1 MNTMKRLLAAALV
14 LGAAH
19 VHAVTNQTYLAPR
32 PVGVNLAMESVTF
45 SEMINE
51 KGHDRFGGTLQVT
64 GFYSESDNAKALG
77 RYFGANNKS
86 TIDIGNSQANYSF
99 DRNGRRL
106 IHDNA
111 KALFPDQTTPNATLQ
126 LAPKQTVW
134 GMRFDY
140 NQDLSKILDGL
151 YFRVQLPV
159 VKVENTM
166 GLTATGTPAS
176 DLIKYFDGT
185 YSKPAGNA
193 NAQKALTNAK
203 MAGKNSETAVA
214 DIDMQLG
221 YTVLEKEA
229 YRLALNIGLTLPTGN
244 TPEAINAF
252 EAVAG
257 NGGHVALGAG
267 FDFGWRVW
275 GDDNSNVKLNAAL
288 NYRYGFE
295 ATEKRTLATIDSTTK
310 LRVNLSPYNSNTD
323 APLVG
328 ANRAVT
334 TSHLNI
340 PTANILSVNCN
351 ITPGSMLDGIVGL
364 AYNNGG
370 LSIDAGYNIFFKEK
384 DSVKMKDTWNDT
396 TYSST
401 VTDHD
406 FSANSN
412 AANANLSLDIIDTTA
427 ARNEVVSH
435 KVYGQIGYI
444 FKGMEYPVMLGT
456 GGHYEFAGNNGTVQ
470 NWGINLKAGIS
481 F

>member
-51 KGHDRFGGTLQVT
+51 KGNDRFGGTLQVT

-77 RYFGANNKS
+77 RYFGLNDKS
-86 TIDIGNSQANYSF
+86 KFRVDNGTSP
-99 DRNGRRL
+99 DRNIRRL
-106 IHDNA
+106 IHDY
-111 KALFPDQTTPNATLQ
+111 DATLLGTNEQ
-126 LAPKQTVW
+126 TVEFAPKQTVW

-166 GLTATGTPAS
+166 GMAIAGDKSAT
-176 DLIKYFDGT
+176 LIQYFNGT
-185 YSKPAGNA
+185 YSVANPSE

-203 MAGKNSETAVA
+203 VAGKNSETAVA

-221 YTVLEKEA
+221 YAVLEKEA

-295 ATEKRTLATIDSTTK
+295 ATEKRTLGI
-310 LRVNLSPYNSNTD
+310 LNSDGTRLLFGQYASNI
-323 APLVG
+323 
-328 ANRAVT
+328 AVT
-334 TSHLNI
+334 SSGTVAADTYQNI
-340 PTANILSVNCN
+340 PSGNLTSVNCN

-370 LSIDAGYNIFFKEK
+370 LSIDAGYNVFFKEK
-384 DSVKMKDTWNDT
+384 DSVSMKDAWNDT

-401 VTDHD
+401 STTLGFHTGGT
-406 FSANSN
+406 A
-412 AANANLSLDIIDTTA
+412 AANANLTKAIMDTNA
-427 ARNEVVSH
+427 ARNEALSH